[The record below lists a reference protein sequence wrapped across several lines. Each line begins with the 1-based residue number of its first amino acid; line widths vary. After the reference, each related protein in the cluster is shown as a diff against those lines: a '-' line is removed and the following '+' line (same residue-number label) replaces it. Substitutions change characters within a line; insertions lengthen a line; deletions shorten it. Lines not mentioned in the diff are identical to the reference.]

1 MRLVLEVTDARVNL
15 QEYHKVWY
23 LDTRQPSRLW
33 MLNLHDRP
41 RARTASPSRGPAA
54 AEAEEQEEQEAFS
67 ELHAPRP
74 PPAARVE
81 GHHGAYAQPKNT
93 YIFSPST
100 RSRDWDLPDAQA
112 PSPKNTDSFS
122 PSTRS
127 PEDWDRPDAHDLG
140 LTAQYAAT
148 EFESRQVDSILLYP
162 DEPNFSTANSA
173 HLYSEGPKREKEN
186 QIEAIVITSSPDDE
200 AEFGHALTIM
210 SSSHEEEQARRR
222 EAEFGHA
229 NVGVA

>member
-1 MRLVLEVTDARVNL
+1 M
-15 QEYHKVWY
+15 WY

-54 AEAEEQEEQEAFS
+54 AEAEEKEEEDAFS
-67 ELHAPRP
+67 KLHAPRP
-74 PPAARVE
+74 PPPARVE
-81 GHHGAYAQPKNT
+81 GRHGAYAQPKNT
-93 YIFSPST
+93 Y
-100 RSRDWDLPDAQA
+100 
-112 PSPKNTDSFS
+112 SFP

-127 PEDWDRPDAHDLG
+127 PEDWDLPDAHDLG

-148 EFESRQVDSILLYP
+148 EFESRQVDNIRSYP
-162 DEPNFSTANSA
+162 DEPR
-173 HLYSEGPKREKEN
+173 RESVC
-186 QIEAIVITSSPDDE
+186 QIEAIVISSSPDDE

>member
-1 MRLVLEVTDARVNL
+1 M
-15 QEYHKVWY
+15 WY

-54 AEAEEQEEQEAFS
+54 AEAEEKEEEDAFS
-67 ELHAPRP
+67 KLHAPRP
-74 PPAARVE
+74 PPPARVE
-81 GHHGAYAQPKNT
+81 GRHGAYAQPKNT
-93 YIFSPST
+93 CIFSPST

-112 PSPKNTDSFS
+112 PSPKNTYSFP

-127 PEDWDRPDAHDLG
+127 PEDWDLPDAHDLG

-148 EFESRQVDSILLYP
+148 EFESRQVDNIRSYP
-162 DEPNFSTANSA
+162 DEPR
-173 HLYSEGPKREKEN
+173 RESVC
-186 QIEAIVITSSPDDE
+186 QIEAIVISSSPDDE